1 MPPKTAYHDELG
13 DLFAEHADTS
23 PYNAW
28 IDRPALLDLAGE
40 VTGRRILDAG
50 CGAGHH
56 AAGFLARGAE
66 VVGVDGSATLLRHA
80 RARLGEGVELRLH
93 DLEQPLDFLGDASFD
108 DVVCA
113 LMIHHLTHRREPLAE
128 LFRVLRPGGRLLL
141 STTHPT
147 ADWLHFGGSYHSS
160 EWVDLDL
167 GGSGASIHY
176 QRMTL
181 EATFDEVL
189 GTGFRLDKPVE
200 PRPLPELREI
210 DRERHEKLRTTP
222 AFLALRLVKPEG

>member
-1 MPPKTAYHDELG
+1 MRPKTAYHDDLG
-13 DLFAEHADTS
+13 DLFAEHAETS

-28 IDRPALLDLAGE
+28 IDRPALLDLAGDVKE
-40 VTGRRILDAG
+40 RRVLDVG

-56 AAGFLARGAE
+56 AAGFMARGAE

-80 RARLGEGVELRLH
+80 RARLGDGVELWLH
-93 DLEQPLDFLGDASFD
+93 DLEQPLDFLADASFD

-113 LMIHHLTHRREPLAE
+113 LMIHHIDNRRGLLSE
-128 LFRVLRPGGRLLL
+128 LLRVLRPSGRLLL

-147 ADWLHFGGSYHSS
+147 ADWRHFGGSYHSS

-176 QRMTL
+176 QRATL
-181 EATFDEVL
+181 ELLL
-189 GTGFRLDKPVE
+189 GELLGAGFALDRLVE
-200 PRPLPELREI
+200 PRPVPGFREI
-210 DRERHEKLRTTP
+210 DRERYERLSTAPT
-222 AFLALRLVKPEG
+222 FLALRLVKPGA

>member
-1 MPPKTAYHDELG
+1 MRPKTAYHDGLG

-40 VTGRRILDAG
+40 VTGRRVLDVG

-66 VVGVDGSATLLRHA
+66 VVGVDGSAALLRHA

-113 LMIHHLTHRREPLAE
+113 LMIHHITHRSQLLSE
-128 LFRVLRPGGRLLL
+128 LLRVLRPGGRLLL

-147 ADWLHFGGSYHSS
+147 ADWLHFEGSYHSS
-160 EWVDLDL
+160 EWVDLGL
-167 GGSGASIHY
+167 GGSGVSIHY
-176 QRMTL
+176 QRATL
-181 EATFDEVL
+181 EVL
-189 GTGFRLDKPVE
+189 LRELLGAGFVLDKLVE
-200 PRPLPELREI
+200 PRPGPGLREI
-210 DRERHEKLRTTP
+210 DRERYERLSTAPTL
-222 AFLALRLVKPEG
+222 LALRLVKPGN